1 MQAFLEAV
9 ATHCRFSAHANQ
21 YFTQCAGQKNGSLP
35 FRAVSSHRLVPG
47 DVVVV
52 LRGKVTCDLV
62 LLQGSCL
69 VEESMLSG
77 EVCTSSSLCAHKTSR
92 GIPGRAVTLQ

>member
-1 MQAFLEAV
+1 MANTV
-9 ATHCRFSAHANQ
+9 YRFAKKS
-21 YFTQCAGQKNGSLP
+21 SS

-47 DVVVV
+47 DVVLV

-77 EVCTSSSLCAHKTSR
+77 EVRRLFPHPFAQQTSCAKSDVPDTKA
-92 GIPGRAVTLQ
+92 AVM